1 MSRYLIGPA
10 RPEDS
15 PALCRL
21 VRLAAMPGSVSISM
35 EREPDY
41 FLAAGVQGERTSVFV
56 ARSAETGEL
65 AGVGAISHRSVYVN
79 GKAEVIPYLSDLR
92 IDPGHRKGRLL
103 FQAYAYVREHMLTGN
118 AYAQTIIVE
127 DNVQALDLLTSGRA
141 QLPRYLPF
149 GEYAS
154 PAILMGAMATMGRAA
169 GGAAGRT
176 VRKAGPFEI
185 VRADGSQASAMQAL
199 YDAEAP
205 RRQFQPCYAFPD
217 MGGGYG
223 RDLGWGDYFLAYR
236 NGKLVGMAGTWNQ
249 SRFKQTR
256 IQAYGGAL
264 KWLRPAMNAVS
275 PWLGTFPLPPAGSV
289 LPYLNLHA
297 LAIQGDDPDILAA
310 LVRGIL
316 AEFRGRGHAYLL
328 CGLDARDPLRRALA
342 GFRTRHFGGRHFL
355 ATYGEDPRGGLRP
368 GPFYLEA
375 ARI

>member
-15 PALCRL
+15 PDLCRL
-21 VRLAAMPGSVSISM
+21 VRMAAMPGSVSISM

-56 ARSAETGEL
+56 ARSADTGAL
-65 AGVGAISHRSVYVN
+65 AGVGAMSRRSVYVN
-79 GKAEVIPYLSDLR
+79 GEPREIPYLSDLR
-92 IDPGHRKGRLL
+92 IAPEHRKGRLL
-103 FQAYAYVREHMLTGN
+103 FQAYKYVGGHLLIGN
-118 AYAQTIIVE
+118 AYAQTIVVE
-127 DNVQALDLLTSGRA
+127 DNAQALDLLTSGRA
-141 QLPRYLPF
+141 HLPRYLPF

-154 PAILMGAMATMGRAA
+154 PAILMEAKGTMGRT
-169 GGAAGRT
+169 AGRT
-176 VRKAGPFEI
+176 AGKAGPFEI
-185 VRADGSQASAMQAL
+185 VRADGSQASVMQAL

-223 RDLGWGDYFLAYR
+223 RDLGWEDYFLAYR
-236 NGKLVGMAGTWNQ
+236 NGNLVGMAGTWNQ
-249 SRFKQTR
+249 RRFKQTR

-264 KWLRPAMNAVS
+264 KWLRPAVNALS

-328 CGLDARDPLRRALA
+328 CGLDARDPLRRALG

-355 ATYGEDPRGGLRP
+355 VTYGEDPRGGLRP